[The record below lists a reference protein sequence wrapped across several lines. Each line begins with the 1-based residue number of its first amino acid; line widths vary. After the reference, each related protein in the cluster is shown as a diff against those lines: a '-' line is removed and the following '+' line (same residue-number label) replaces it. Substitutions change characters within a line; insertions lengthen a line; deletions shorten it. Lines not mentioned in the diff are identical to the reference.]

1 MDDDA
6 TSEASVA
13 DLSRFI
19 PKMPSTSSSGPHV
32 ISIGQLLE
40 SVPTPFY
47 ASRSLIVDRSKH
59 IRPCFVIILKK
70 YAFLSSGA

>member
-40 SVPTPFY
+40 SVPTPFS
-47 ASRSLIVDRSKH
+47 ASLSLSLCH
-59 IRPCFVIILKK
+59 C
-70 YAFLSSGA
+70 

>member
-1 MDDDA
+1 MVVTWWQDFPTNSLVDDDT

-19 PKMPSTSSSGPHV
+19 PKMPSTSSSAPHV

-40 SVPTPFY
+40 SVPTIFS
-47 ASRSLIVDRSKH
+47 AS
-59 IRPCFVIILKK
+59 
-70 YAFLSSGA
+70 LSHS